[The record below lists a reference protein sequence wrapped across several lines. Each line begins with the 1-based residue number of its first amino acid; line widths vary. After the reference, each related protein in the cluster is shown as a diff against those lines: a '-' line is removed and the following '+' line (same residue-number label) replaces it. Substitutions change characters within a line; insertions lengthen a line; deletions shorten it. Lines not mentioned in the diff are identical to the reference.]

1 MKTTLTGIKRQKGVT
16 AGGWLLILGL
26 VGFFVLLSL
35 RLFPIY
41 SNHFKIQ
48 GVVKSLLQEK
58 DLYRMQKKDLLRI
71 ITKRLNINFA
81 EGFRSEHLSIK
92 LTKSGSKEIRIK
104 YEDRRPILGN
114 LDVVAKFDDYVI
126 VTQMGKTKLGL

>member
-16 AGGWLLILGL
+16 AGGWLLILSL
-26 VGFFVLLSL
+26 IGFFVLLGL

-48 GVVKSLLQEK
+48 GVVKSLLQE
-58 DLYRMQKKDLLRI
+58 DGLYRMQKKGLLRI
-71 ITKRLNINFA
+71 FNKRLNINFA
-81 EGFRSEHLSIK
+81 EGFKPEHLSIK
-92 LTKSGSKEIRIK
+92 LLKSGSKEIRVK

-114 LDVVAKFDDYVI
+114 LDVVAQFDDYVVVSQAGK
-126 VTQMGKTKLGL
+126 VTLGL

>member
-1 MKTTLTGIKRQKGVT
+1 MKTTLTGIKRQKGIT
-16 AGGWLLILGL
+16 AGGWLLILSL
-26 VGFFVLLSL
+26 VGFFVLLGL

-48 GVVKSLLQEK
+48 GIVESLMEED

-71 ITKRLNINFA
+71 INKRLNINFA
-81 EGFRSEHLSIK
+81 EGFKPEHLSIT
-92 LTKSGSKEIRIK
+92 LTKSGSKEIRVK

-114 LDVVAKFDDYVI
+114 LDVVAKFEDYVI
-126 VTQMGKTKLGL
+126 VTQLGKTKLGL

>member
-16 AGGWLLILGL
+16 AGGWLLILSL
-26 VGFFVLLSL
+26 IGFFVLLGL

-48 GVVKSLLQEK
+48 GIVESLMQEE
-58 DLYRMQKKDLLRI
+58 DLYRMQKRDLLRI
-71 ITKRLNINFA
+71 INKRLNINFA
-81 EGFRSEHLSIK
+81 EGFKPEHLSIK
-92 LTKSGSKEIRIK
+92 LTKTGSKEIRIK

-114 LDVVAKFDDYVI
+114 LDVVGKFDDYIV
-126 VTQMGKTKLGL
+126 VTQMGKTSIGL

>member
-16 AGGWLLILGL
+16 AGGWLLILSL
-26 VGFFVLLSL
+26 IGFFVLLGL

-48 GVVKSLLQEK
+48 GIVESLLEEK
-58 DLYRMQKKDLLRI
+58 NLYSMQKTELLRI
-71 ITKRLNINFA
+71 INKRLNINFA
-81 EGFRSEHLSIK
+81 EGFKSEHLSIK

-114 LDVVAKFDDYVI
+114 LDVVAQFDDYV
-126 VTQMGKTKLGL
+126 VVSQSGNVKLGL